1 MAQAGTIEL
10 VLYGTAGSFT
20 LIVLLLFLS
29 KAGTIELVLYGTA
42 GGFTLIVL
50 LLFLEETVFLCR
62 RYSSAPRRTKILL
75 ILAIYPVIAVACL
88 TTLLAPRTTLINEF
102 ALNTEK
108 ITLTPNKTAKEA
120 KSVSGAGQTAL
131 AVGVYQ
137 LPLLVTDYMGG
148 AGRMVKTLSA
158 IPVALNMPP
167 CCCCVCI
174 PRKTLTRRLL
184 RKMKLLVLQGVFV
197 RPLFTYIAAVMYS
210 DDRHTPGMTTSPLF
224 VLCGVVLILS
234 FLCALNGLVFFVRAA
249 DPYVPQAM
257 LKGKLVCVVLP
268 LVLVTVQKNIIVALS
283 SAGVAVCTPPFT
295 SVSRG
300 NILYAYVLIVEM
312 FLLSFLARALYRR
325 PDVPFPPPAATEDR
339 AVQCA
344 APEPRRLR
352 TAKSLP
358 VVTEEV
364 DPLTENLIFYMMM

>member
-1 MAQAGTIEL
+1 MSGKSEHWLHRAFCNFPSTE
-10 VLYGTAGSFT
+10 
-20 LIVLLLFLS
+20 
-29 KAGTIELVLYGTA
+29 AGTIELVLYGTA

-75 ILAIYPVIAVACL
+75 ILAIYPVIAVTCL

-102 ALNTEK
+102 ALN
-108 ITLTPNKTAKEA
+108 
-120 KSVSGAGQTAL
+120 TAL

-312 FLLSFLARALYRR
+312 FLLSFLARALYHR
-325 PDVPFPPPAATEDR
+325 PDVPFPPPAATEDK

>member
-1 MAQAGTIEL
+1 MSGKSEHWLHRAFCNFPSTE
-10 VLYGTAGSFT
+10 
-20 LIVLLLFLS
+20 
-29 KAGTIELVLYGTA
+29 AGTIELVLYGTA

-75 ILAIYPVIAVACL
+75 ILAIYPVIAVTCL

-102 ALNTEK
+102 ALN
-108 ITLTPNKTAKEA
+108 
-120 KSVSGAGQTAL
+120 TAL

-257 LKGKLVCVVLP
+257 LKV
-268 LVLVTVQKNIIVALS
+268 
-283 SAGVAVCTPPFT
+283 
-295 SVSRG
+295 
-300 NILYAYVLIVEM
+300 LYAYVLIVEM
-312 FLLSFLARALYRR
+312 FLLSFLARALYHR
-325 PDVPFPPPAATEDR
+325 PDVPFPPPAATEDK